1 MLPTKKIKSDKDS
14 EFLPHKAYVNNKT
27 DLLSETIKY
36 VNFLNSNR
44 QTVELRSDLKS
55 KIENRMDIEETNN
68 PNEIKSI
75 FKQDFGRIN
84 NITKNL

>member
-1 MLPTKKIKSDKDS
+1 MLPIKKIKSDKDS